1 MFTGL
6 IEEIGV
12 VSGIAGSGTG
22 LVLTIEAGKVL
33 EGARIGDSISING
46 ACQTVTSLTGRTF
59 SVFVSPVTASVTTL
73 GSYRPGTRVNLERAM
88 TPASRL
94 GGHFVQ
100 GHVDGTG
107 KVGAVRKDA
116 AGMSADIAVEAGLK
130 KYIVERGSVAV
141 DGISLTVVSVVPSG
155 FSLYLIPQSLS
166 GSTASSWR
174 AGDPVNIEV
183 DILAKYVERML
194 TVMKGSPDGKADDG
208 KLLKKL
214 MEEGFF

>member
-12 VSGIAGSGTG
+12 VSGTVDSGSG

-33 EGARIGDSISING
+33 EGTRIGDSISING
-46 ACQTVTSLTGRTF
+46 ACQTVTSLAGRTF
-59 SVFVSPVTASVTTL
+59 SVFVSPVTASITTL
-73 GSYRPGTRVNLERAM
+73 GSFRPGRKVNLERAM

-107 KVGAVRKDA
+107 KVEAVRRDA
-116 AGMSADIAVEAGLK
+116 AGMTANIAVEAGLK
-130 KYIVERGSVAV
+130 KYIVEKGSVAV
-141 DGISLTVVSVVPSG
+141 DGISLTVVSAIPSG
-155 FSLYLIPQSLS
+155 FSLYLIPESLS
-166 GSTASSWR
+166 GSTASGWHS
-174 AGDPVNIEV
+174 GDPVNIEV

-194 TVMKGSPDGKADDG
+194 TGMKGSPGGKADDG